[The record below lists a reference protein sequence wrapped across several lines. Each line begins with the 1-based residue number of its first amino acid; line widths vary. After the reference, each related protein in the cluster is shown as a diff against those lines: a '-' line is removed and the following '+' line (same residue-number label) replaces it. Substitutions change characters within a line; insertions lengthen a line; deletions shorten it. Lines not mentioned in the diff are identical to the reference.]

1 LADGF
6 IKLHRKLLSSPT
18 FDNPNLLKVFI
29 YCLLKASHCKH
40 IQIVGLQNIP
50 LLPGQ
55 FIYGRDKA
63 GRELRMKPS
72 TAHRYMLCLKS
83 CGNVDIKAN
92 NKFSVV
98 TVANWEVYQS
108 VFENVDSN
116 PDNKWTTNGQQM
128 DTNNNVNNDNK
139 NNTTRRKAP
148 SVTFELTSKPYQCAK
163 YLDDRICER
172 LPEHQPVTEKQLQ
185 SWSAEFDKVN
195 RLDKKS
201 WRLIGETLEFSQE
214 DDFWK
219 KQILSAGNFRKHFE
233 KMCAKMGGK

>member
-1 LADGF
+1 MNGF

-108 VFENVDSN
+108 DFKNVDSN
-116 PDNKWTTNGQQM
+116 PDNKWTANEQQM
-128 DTNNNVNNDNK
+128 DTINNDNNDK
-139 NNTTRRKAP
+139 NNITP
-148 SVTFELTSKPYQCAK
+148 SPKPPKQIFESSSNPYQCSK
-163 YLDDRICER
+163 YLDERICER
-172 LPEHQPVTEKQLQ
+172 LPEHQPATEKQLQ
-185 SWSAEFDKVN
+185 SWCAEFDKIN

-201 WRLIGETLEFSQE
+201 WRLIGEVLEFSQE
-214 DDFWK
+214 DEFWR
-219 KQILSAGNFRKHFE
+219 QNILSGKKFREQFTKL
-233 KMCAKMGGK
+233 CAKMGGK